1 MTSLLMSEP
10 KPRND
15 LQFAAAKTLLLA
27 TFTVTAMLTPACRRG
42 SRENELAVML
52 EKRIETF
59 DPRVSS
65 DSAAERV
72 RQLIFNGLTRK
83 DEKFDPVPDLA
94 ERFGSSPDHKTFTF
108 NLRPNIKFHNG
119 EKLSAADV
127 KYTFDTMM
135 AKGFQSAKKAEIAR
149 DLASVELGRDPQT
162 VLFHCNN
169 PCPGLPNTILPI
181 GIIPAGTADQ
191 QAKHPIGT
199 GPFKFEGHVEDQEVT
214 LTAFDEYFEGRPNIN
229 RLTIKIIPDNS
240 TRESELRKGSV
251 DLAINADFDPVTVEG
266 LQKAEGLKVEVIDG
280 TNITHLGINQ
290 QDPILK
296 DQRVRQALA
305 YAIDREAIIRD
316 VLRGQGRAAQS
327 ILPPS
332 QWAFEPAAATYQHDP
347 EHAKKLLDEAGKVR
361 KDGQRR
367 IKLSL
372 KTSTLSIARK
382 IGETLQE
389 QMRSVGVELELQP
402 LERQKLQQDMSDGNF
417 QLYLNT
423 LVGGNQSTDIFK
435 FVYSSQSIPP
445 NGQNRSRYNNP
456 QVDKLL
462 DEARMASPE
471 RRKEIFS
478 QIQKTL
484 AEELP
489 QIYLWYPATIIVYRN
504 RVSGVK
510 VEPSGDWRV
519 IRNMRV
525 GPG

>member
-1 MTSLLMSEP
+1 MSKSSP
-10 KPRND
+10 GDRPH
-15 LQFAAAKTLLLA
+15 FPAAKTFLL
-27 TFTVTAMLTPACRRG
+27 TVLSLIVVLTPACRREIP
-42 SRENELAVML
+42 ENELVVML

-65 DSAAERV
+65 DSAAERM

-94 ERFGSSPDHKTFTF
+94 ERFESSPDYKAFTF
-108 NLRPNIKFHNG
+108 YLRPNIKFHNG
-119 EKLSAADV
+119 ERLSAADV

-135 AKGFQSAKKAEIAR
+135 ASGFQSAKKAELAR
-149 DLASVELGRDPQT
+149 DLASIELGQDPQT
-162 VLFHCNN
+162 VLFRCNN
-169 PCPGLPNTILPI
+169 PCPGLPNTILPV
-181 GIIPAGTADQ
+181 GIIPAGTTDQ
-191 QAKHPIGT
+191 QAKRPIGT
-199 GPFKFEGHVEDQEVT
+199 GPFKFESYTEDQEVT
-214 LTAFDEYFEGRPNIN
+214 LSAFDEYFEGRSSIN
-229 RLTIKIIPDNS
+229 RLTVKIIPDNS

-266 LQKAEGLKVEVIDG
+266 LQKAAGLKVELIDG
-280 TNITHLGINQ
+280 TNIAHLGVNL
-290 QDPILK
+290 QDPVLK
-296 DQRVRQALA
+296 DRRVRQALA

-316 VLRGQGRAAQS
+316 VMRGQARPAQS

-332 QWAFEPAAATYQHDP
+332 QWAFEPAARAYGYDP
-347 EHAKKLLDEAGKVR
+347 AQAERLLDEAGKTR
-361 KDGQRR
+361 KDGQR
-367 IKLSL
+367 IKLTL

-382 IGETLQE
+382 VGETLQE
-389 QMRSVGVELELQP
+389 QMRRAGIELELQP
-402 LERQKLQQDMSDGNF
+402 LERQKLQQDMNDGNF

-435 FVYSSQSIPP
+435 FVYSSKSIPP

-462 DEARMASPE
+462 EESQMASAE

-478 QIQKTL
+478 EVQKIL

-489 QIYLWYPATIIVYRN
+489 QIYLWYPATIIVYRD
-504 RVSGVK
+504 RVSNVK
-510 VEPSGDWRV
+510 IEPSGDWRV
-519 IRNMRV
+519 IRNMKV

>member
-1 MTSLLMSEP
+1 
-10 KPRND
+10 
-15 LQFAAAKTLLLA
+15 
-27 TFTVTAMLTPACRRG
+27 
-42 SRENELAVML
+42 ML

-72 RQLIFNGLTRK
+72 RQLVFNGLTRK

-94 ERFGSSPDHKTFTF
+94 ERFVSSPDYKTFTF
-108 NLRPNIKFHNG
+108 HLRPNVKFHNG

-149 DLASVELGRDPQT
+149 DLGSIELGQDPHT

-181 GIIPAGTADQ
+181 GIIPAGTTDQ
-191 QAKHPIGT
+191 QAKRPIGT
-199 GPFKFEGHVEDQEVT
+199 GPFKFEGYIEDQEVT
-214 LTAFDEYFEGRPNIN
+214 LTAFDEYFEGRPSIN
-229 RLTIKIIPDNS
+229 RLMIKIIPDNS

-266 LQKAEGLKVEVIDG
+266 LRRAGGLKVEVIDG
-280 TNITHLGINQ
+280 TNIAHLGINL
-290 QDPILK
+290 QDPVLK

-332 QWAFEPAAATYQHDP
+332 QWAFEPAVAKYEHDP
-347 EHAKKLLDEAGKVR
+347 ERARKLLDEAGKAG
-361 KDGQRR
+361 KDGQPR

-389 QMRSVGVELELQP
+389 QMRGVGVELELQP

-417 QLYLNT
+417 QLYLNI

-445 NGQNRSRYNNP
+445 NGQNRSRYNNLR
-456 QVDKLL
+456 VDKLL
-462 DEARMASPE
+462 DEAQLASAE

-478 QIQKTL
+478 QIQKIL

-489 QIYLWYPATIIVYRN
+489 QIYLWYPATVIVHRD

-525 GPG
+525 TP

>member
-1 MTSLLMSEP
+1 
-10 KPRND
+10 
-15 LQFAAAKTLLLA
+15 
-27 TFTVTAMLTPACRRG
+27 
-42 SRENELAVML
+42 ML

-65 DSAAERV
+65 DSAAERM

-83 DEKFDPVPDLA
+83 DEKFDPIPDLA
-94 ERFGSSPDHKTFTF
+94 ERFESSPDYKTFTF
-108 NLRPNIKFHNG
+108 YLRPNIKFHNG

-149 DLASVELGRDPQT
+149 DLASVELGQDPQT
-162 VLFHCNN
+162 VLFRCNN
-169 PCPGLPNTILPI
+169 PCPGLPNTILPV
-181 GIIPAGTADQ
+181 GIIPADTTDQ
-191 QAKHPIGT
+191 QAKRPIGT
-199 GPFKFEGHVEDQEVT
+199 GPFKFESYTEDQEVT
-214 LTAFDEYFEGRPNIN
+214 LAAFDDYFEGRPSIN
-229 RLTIKIIPDNS
+229 RLTVKIIPDNS

-266 LQKAEGLKVEVIDG
+266 LQKAEGLRVEVIDG
-280 TNITHLGINQ
+280 TNISHLGINL

-296 DQRVRQALA
+296 DRRVRQALA

-316 VLRGQGRAAQS
+316 VIRGQARMAQS

-332 QWAFEPAAATYQHDP
+332 QWAFEPAARAYVYDP
-347 EHAKKLLDEAGKVR
+347 DRAKMLLNEAGKAE
-361 KDGQRR
+361 KDGQR

-382 IGETLQE
+382 VGETLQE
-389 QMRSVGVELELQP
+389 QMRRVGVELELQP
-402 LERQKLQQDMSDGNF
+402 LERQKLQQDMNDGNF

-435 FVYSSQSIPP
+435 FVYSSKSIPP

-456 QVDKLL
+456 QIDKLL
-462 DEARMASPE
+462 EEAQMATAE

-478 QIQKTL
+478 EVQKIL
-484 AEELP
+484 AEDLP
-489 QIYLWYPATIIVYRN
+489 QIYLWYPATIIVYRD
-504 RVSGVK
+504 RVSNVK
-510 VEPSGDWRV
+510 IEPSGDWRV
-519 IRNMRV
+519 IRNMKV

>member
-1 MTSLLMSEP
+1 MNEP
-10 KPRND
+10 KPGNHPR
-15 LQFAAAKTLLLA
+15 FPAAKIYLLA
-27 TFTVTAMLTPACRRG
+27 ILILTAIFTPACRRRG
-42 SRENELAVML
+42 RENELAVML

-65 DSAAERV
+65 DSAAERI

-94 ERFGSSPDHKTFTF
+94 ERFESSPDYKTFTF
-108 NLRPNIKFHNG
+108 HLRPNIKFHNG

-135 AKGFQSAKKAEIAR
+135 ARGFQSAKKAEIVR
-149 DLASVELGRDPQT
+149 DLASVELGQDPQV
-162 VLFHCNN
+162 VLFHCNS
-169 PCPGLPNTILPI
+169 PCPGLPNAILPV
-181 GIIPAGTADQ
+181 GIIPAGTTDQ
-191 QAKHPIGT
+191 QAKRPIGT
-199 GPFKFEGHVEDQEVT
+199 GPFKFESYAEDQEVT
-214 LTAFDEYFEGRPNIN
+214 LTAFDEYFEGRPGID
-229 RLTIKIIPDNS
+229 RLTVKIIPDNS

-266 LQKAEGLKVEVIDG
+266 LQKVEGLKVEVIDG
-280 TNITHLGINQ
+280 TNITHLGVNL

-316 VLRGQGRAAQS
+316 VLRGQGRMAQS

-332 QWAFEPAAATYQHDP
+332 QWAFEPTATAYGYDP
-347 EHAKKLLDEAGKVR
+347 ERASKLLDEVGKTER
-361 KDGQRR
+361 DGRPR

-389 QMRSVGVELELQP
+389 QIRSVGVELELQP

-435 FVYSSQSIPP
+435 FVYSSRSIPP
-445 NGQNRSRYNNP
+445 NGQNRSRYNNLRI
-456 QVDKLL
+456 DKMLE
-462 DEARMASPE
+462 EAQMAPAS
-471 RRKEIFS
+471 RRKEVFS
-478 QIQKTL
+478 LVQQAL

-489 QIYLWYPATIIVYRN
+489 QIYLWYPATIIVYRD
-504 RVSGVK
+504 RVNSVK
-510 VEPSGDWRV
+510 AEPSGDWRV
-519 IRNMRV
+519 IRNMKA
-525 GPG
+525 GPE

>member
-1 MTSLLMSEP
+1 MNEP
-10 KPRND
+10 KPGNR
-15 LQFAAAKTLLLA
+15 LRFPAVKTFLPIILA
-27 TFTVTAMLTPACRRG
+27 LTATLIPACRRG
-42 SRENELAVML
+42 GSENELVVML
-52 EKRIETF
+52 EKRIETL

-65 DSAAERV
+65 DSAAERM

-94 ERFGSSPDHKTFTF
+94 ERFESSPDYKTFVF
-108 NLRPNIKFHNG
+108 HLRPNIKFHNG

-135 AKGFQSAKKAEIAR
+135 ARGFQSAKKAEIAR
-149 DLASVELGRDPQT
+149 DLASVELGQDPQT

-169 PCPGLPNTILPI
+169 PCPGLPNAILPV
-181 GIIPAGTADQ
+181 GIIPAGTTDQ
-191 QAKHPIGT
+191 QARRPIGT
-199 GPFKFEGHVEDQEVT
+199 GPFKFESYMEDQEVT
-214 LTAFDEYFEGRPNIN
+214 LTAFDEYFEGRPSIN

-266 LQKAEGLKVEVIDG
+266 LQKAEGLEVEVIDG
-280 TNITHLGINQ
+280 TNIAHLGVNL
-290 QDPILK
+290 QDPVLK

-316 VLRGQGRAAQS
+316 VLRGQGRLARS

-332 QWAFEPAAATYQHDP
+332 QWAFEPAATAYGYDP
-347 EHAKKLLDEAGKVR
+347 ERARKLLDEAGKTG
-361 KDGQRR
+361 KDGRQRV
-367 IKLSL
+367 KLSL

-382 IGETLQE
+382 VGETLQE
-389 QMRSVGVELELQP
+389 QMRRIGIELELQP
-402 LERQKLQQDMSDGNF
+402 LERQKLQQDMTDGNF

-456 QVDKLL
+456 QVDKLIE
-462 DEARMASPE
+462 EAQMAPAE

-478 QIQKTL
+478 QIQKIL

-489 QIYLWYPATIIVYRN
+489 QIYLWYPATIIVHRD

-519 IRNMRV
+519 IRNMKV